1 MIHLIGPYVVASVL
15 IGVGSYGILARRNAV
30 LVLIGLELLLAGGGL
45 LLVTAGAVTGP
56 TPGDRW
62 HVGNVLPLFVITI
75 SAAEV
80 VLALAVIV
88 AVYRQRGTIDL
99 TEPSREVQS

>member
-1 MIHLIGPYVVASVL
+1 MIHLLGPYVVASVL

-30 LVLIGLELLLAGGGL
+30 LVLIGLELLL
-45 LLVTAGAVTGP
+45 
-56 TPGDRW
+56 
-62 HVGNVLPLFVITI
+62 VLPLFVIAI
-75 SAAEV
+75 SGAEV